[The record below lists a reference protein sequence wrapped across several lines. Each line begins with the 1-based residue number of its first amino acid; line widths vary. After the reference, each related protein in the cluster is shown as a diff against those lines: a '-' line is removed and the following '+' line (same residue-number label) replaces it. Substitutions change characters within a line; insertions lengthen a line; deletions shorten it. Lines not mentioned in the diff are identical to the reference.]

1 MRELFPKKNYTKR
14 TIAMKLENSV
24 LEKLTTK
31 LESLEKDSTTMFA
44 VINEL
49 KDMYIDLIKKGNVTE
64 NTFIDLASY
73 ILYFGFMTED

>member
-1 MRELFPKKNYTKR
+1 
-14 TIAMKLENSV
+14 MKLENSV